1 MRVRVGKLIYD
12 LAARLTRYLPHFR
25 GKWQVVDFVS
35 RAGLP
40 FRDAGDAMRTV
51 RMKDGS
57 LMIWD
62 LRDITERR
70 AAWLGMYD
78 EFIRQA
84 IVARLAP
91 GAVVLDVG
99 ANVGAWTI
107 PLARQIGT
115 SGIVCAFEPVPANLR
130 RLEQAI
136 ALNALLNVQ
145 VSSIALGDGS
155 RSVDMWL
162 KSEQTGADSG
172 TAAVVPVGTGH
183 LTVSMRTLDEWAANT
198 GLHRLDF
205 IKLDVEGAEF
215 LVLVGATSVL
225 KRFRPL
231 ILAEFDDYWMTT
243 HGKSAVDI
251 ARWAEDWHYRVLR
264 WNRHERRFVLADHP
278 RAEETLLVPDEHY
291 VVSA

>member
-1 MRVRVGKLIYD
+1 MRVWVGKLIYD
-12 LAARLTRYLPHFR
+12 SAARLSRYLPHFR
-25 GKWQVVDFVS
+25 GKWQVVDFLS

-40 FRDAGDAMRTV
+40 FRGAGDALRTV

-57 LMIWD
+57 LMTWD
-62 LRDITERR
+62 LRDISERR
-70 AAWLGMYD
+70 AAWLGIYD

-84 IVARLAP
+84 VVARLSP

-107 PLARQIGT
+107 PLARKIGT
-115 SGIVCAFEPVPANLR
+115 AGTVCAFEPVPANRL
-130 RLEQAI
+130 RLEQSI
-136 ALNALLNVQ
+136 ALNALINVQ
-145 VSSIALGDGS
+145 VSPLALGDDS

-183 LTVSMRTLDEWAANT
+183 LTVSMSTLDEWAAHA
-198 GLHRLDF
+198 GLQRLDF
-205 IKLDVEGAEF
+205 IKLDVEGAEL
-215 LVLVGATSVL
+215 LVLAGAPQVL

-243 HGKSAVDI
+243 RGKSAVDI
-251 ARWAEDWHYRVLR
+251 AQWAADWHYRMLR
-264 WNRHERRFVLADHP
+264 WNRHERRFVPTDHP
-278 RAEETLLVPDEHY
+278 RAEDTLLVPDEHC
-291 VVSA
+291 VASV

>member
-12 LAARLTRYLPHFR
+12 SAARLTRYLPHFR

-40 FRDAGDAMRTV
+40 FRSAGDALRTV

-62 LRDITERR
+62 LRDISERR
-70 AAWLGMYD
+70 AAWLGIYD

-115 SGIVCAFEPVPANLR
+115 AGTVCAFEPVPANLR
-130 RLEQAI
+130 RLEQSI
-136 ALNALLNVQ
+136 ALNAILNVQ

-183 LTVSMRTLDEWAANT
+183 LTVSMCTLDEWTASA
-198 GLHRLDF
+198 GLQRLDF

-215 LVLVGATSVL
+215 LVLAGATHVL
-225 KRFRPL
+225 KQFRPL
-231 ILAEFDDYWMTT
+231 ILAEFDEYWMTT
-243 HGKSAVDI
+243 HGNSAADI
-251 ARWAEDWHYRVLR
+251 ARWAAAWHYRVLR
-264 WNRHERRFVLADHP
+264 WNRHERCFVPTDLPSA
-278 RAEETLLVPDEHY
+278 AETLLVPDEHI
-291 VVSA
+291 